1 MMPDLMTP
9 DETDRAL
16 LAEIADGLPLDPR
29 PYDIVGRRLGLS
41 EENVISRLKGLIERG
56 VISRFGVIV
65 HHRELGYTANAMV
78 AWDIP
83 DDRVQALGG
92 CMAAHPFV
100 TLCYQRRR
108 HPPEWPYNVYCMI
121 HGKDRE
127 AVMDQ
132 IATLSRDEEL
142 EGFEHAVLFSKR
154 RFKQRGARYG
164 IKENRLK
171 GAA

>member
-1 MMPDLMTP
+1 MTT
-9 DETDRAL
+9 DETDCAL
-16 LAEIADGLPLDPR
+16 LAEIADGLPLDSR
-29 PYDIVGRRLGLS
+29 PYDVIGRRLGLD
-41 EENVISRLKGLIERG
+41 EKQVISRLKDLICRG

-83 DDRVQALGG
+83 DRRVHILGRKI
-92 CMAAHPFV
+92 AAHPFV

-108 HPPEWPYNVYCMI
+108 HLPQWPYNLYCMI

-127 AVMDQ
+127 TVQDQ
-132 IATLSRDEEL
+132 IDGLSGDEGL
-142 EGFEHAVLFSKR
+142 EKFDRAVLFSKR
-154 RFKQRGARYG
+154 RFKQRGACYG
-164 IKENRLK
+164 AAPLLGRLK